1 MAWGNYH
8 PLQDEG
14 DDTDEEPWTA
24 MSEDGKRPLN
34 FIHSDEEPNS
44 DREGDS
50 EVDHNRLDGFGEEDA
65 EDDDIDKDGPS
76 YHAPSTTKEVR
87 AAQNAIFRAFA
98 MQKEEQITM
107 KEIKEA
113 LEEINDDKLSI
124 KQLLKKQE
132 TSASITNPR
141 DYQTEL
147 YQRAKDENIIAVLG
161 TGSGKTHIATL
172 LLRHILDLE
181 LEGRKRGQPPK
192 ISFFLVNSVN
202 LVFQQSNVLECGLGG
217 HSVEGICGATGPSLW
232 DRKSWKAYFDN
243 NMVIVCTA
251 AVLVDCL
258 MHSFINMSRINLL
271 IFDEA
276 HHAKKGHPYARLMKD
291 YYMTMTDPSQRPR
304 VFGMT
309 ASPVD
314 ANTDVQETAVQLEMM
329 LDCRIATTSDV
340 ALAANSINRP
350 EEEIARYTRL
360 SDGYETPFHQI
371 LKTRYGQLPVFAK
384 LFKKAKQHAAEL
396 GRWAAD
402 EYWSFCFS
410 EKESRKRELRQE
422 LQFNRMKSEKSVTE
436 LDGEIAQLR
445 EAAEHVKSHDNGVPK
460 LTQKDLSSKVLL
472 LHKYINEY
480 YRRHG
485 NNRCIVF
492 VEQRETARI
501 LCQIFTHI
509 GGPHFRAG
517 LLVGVS
523 GSMGDFKV
531 SLSKQ
536 VRTVSDFRKGEVNCI
551 FATSVAEEG
560 LDIPQC
566 NLVVRFDLYRTMIG
580 YVQSRGRARHQNSRY
595 LHMIE
600 ADNPHHEALVFDAM
614 TAEKRMKN
622 FCQGLGRDRLLD
634 DDDDQC
640 IKDLLNAEG
649 HFPVYQD
656 PTTGAKL
663 TFSSSLAVLGYFVA
677 CLPRSN
683 EQVNLQP
690 TYVITHAVNQDASRV
705 SESGFQCEVILPEN
719 SPITFMTGKVHRRKA
734 FAKCSAAFEMCLELR
749 RRGHLD
755 ANLLSTLKKKAPLAA
770 NRQLALTAKKKDRYP
785 MRVKPDI
792 WHTGLGTV
800 PELLYLMVVD
810 VDAGLD
816 RPHQPL
822 GILTRMPL
830 PQFPLFPIYLK
841 DDRASNVTT
850 VPLSKPLEVSA
861 ELLELLSN
869 FFFLTYKDITH
880 KDFEI
885 DVKKMYYWQVP
896 IRSLEEGITVD
907 SRPED
912 IIDMRQLRCVE
923 HPEHR
928 WTPNMPIQEINEATL
943 KAYYKSECKWTPDTP
958 EEALL
963 DKYIVDRGD
972 GGRRFYTVQVMSEMK
987 PLDPVPKDVPAY
999 KWNES
1004 ILDYSIS
1011 LFKRQRLENEGKWD
1025 TSQPV
1030 LKVEKIGH
1038 RRNWLAMVDKKD
1050 KEEDVELNQ
1059 NITYVCPQPLRISAV
1074 SIKVKFHSMRLQFS
1088 SYRLDMWRCATSSQR
1103 SFIE

>member
-14 DDTDEEPWTA
+14 DDTDEETWT
-24 MSEDGKRPLN
+24 SDSDKRKRPLN
-34 FIHSDEEPNS
+34 SIQSDQEPNC

-50 EVDHNRLDGFGEEDA
+50 EVDRNKAEDSEEENT
-65 EDDDIDKDGPS
+65 EDDDIDRDGPS
-76 YHAPSTTKEVR
+76 YHAPHTTKEIR

-98 MQKEEQITM
+98 MQKEEQITT

-113 LEEINDDKLSI
+113 LEEIDDDKLSI

-132 TSASITNPR
+132 TSVGITNPR

-147 YQRAKDENIIAVLG
+147 YQRAKEENIIAVLG

-181 LEGRKRGQPPK
+181 LEDRRKGQPPK
-192 ISFFLVNSVN
+192 IAFFLVNSVN

-217 HSVEGICGATGPSLW
+217 HSVEGICGAMGASLW
-232 DRKSWKAYFDN
+232 NKQTWQAHIDK

-251 AVLVDCL
+251 QVLVDCML
-258 MHSFINMSRINLL
+258 HSFINMGRINLL

-276 HHAKKGHPYARLMKD
+276 HHAKNDHPYARLMKD
-291 YYMTMTDPSQRPR
+291 HYMTMTDPSKRPR

-314 ANTDVQETAVQLEMM
+314 ANTDVRETAVKLEKM
-329 LDCRIATTSDV
+329 LNCKIATTSDIT
-340 ALAANSINRP
+340 LAANSINRP
-350 EEEIARYTRL
+350 EEAIARYPRL
-360 SDGYETPFHQI
+360 PAGYETLFHQT
-371 LKTRYGQLPVFAK
+371 LKARYGQMPVFEK
-384 LFKKAKQHAAEL
+384 LFRKAKQYAAEL

-410 EKESRKRELRQE
+410 DKESRKRELRQE
-422 LQFNRMKSEKSVTE
+422 LRFNKSLANKSITE
-436 LDGEIAQLR
+436 LDEEIAQLR
-445 EAAEHVKSHDNGVPK
+445 EAADHVKNHDNGVPK
-460 LTQKDLSSKVLL
+460 LTQNDLSSKVLL
-472 LHKYINEY
+472 LHTYIDEY

-492 VEQRETARI
+492 VEQRETAR
-501 LCQIFTHI
+501 LLHQIFTHI
-509 GGPHFRAG
+509 GGPHLRAG

-523 GSMGDFKV
+523 GRIGDFNV

-536 VRTVSDFRKGEVNCI
+536 VRTVSDFRKGEINCI
-551 FATSVAEEG
+551 FSTSVAEEG

-566 NLVVRFDLYRTMIG
+566 NLVVRYDLYRTMIG

-600 ADNPHHEALVFDAM
+600 ADNPHHESLVFDAM
-614 TAEKRMKN
+614 SAEKRMKN
-622 FCQGLGRDRLLD
+622 FCQGLSGDRLLD
-634 DDDDQC
+634 DDERH
-640 IKDLLNAEG
+640 INSLLETERY
-649 HFPVYQD
+649 FPVYED

-663 TFSSSLAVLGYFVA
+663 NYSSSLAVLGYFVA

-690 TYVITHAVNQDASRV
+690 TYVVTRAVDQDTSGV
-705 SESGFQCEVILPEN
+705 SESGFQCEVILPET

-755 ANLLSTLKKKAPLAA
+755 ANLLSTMKKTAPASA
-770 NRQLALTAKKKDRYP
+770 NKQLALTEKKKDRYP
-785 MRVKPDI
+785 MRIKPDI

-800 PELLYLMVVD
+800 PEHLYLMVVD

-822 GILTRMPL
+822 GILTRIPL
-830 PQFPLFPIYLK
+830 PQFPSFPIYLK
-841 DDRASNVTT
+841 DDRESNVIT
-850 VPLSKPLEVSA
+850 VPLSNPLEVSA
-861 ELLELLSN
+861 DLLELLSN

-896 IRSLEEGITVD
+896 IRILEDITTN
-907 SRPED
+907 SIPED
-912 IIDMRQLRCVE
+912 VIDMRQLRCVE
-923 HPEHR
+923 HAEHR
-928 WTPNMPIQEINEATL
+928 WRPDMSVQEINEATL
-943 KAYYKSECKWTPDTP
+943 RVYYQSESRWTPATP
-958 EEALL
+958 NEALL
-963 DKYIVDRGD
+963 DRYIVDRGD
-972 GGRRFYTVQVMSEMK
+972 GGRRFYSVQVMSDMK
-987 PLDPVPKDVPAY
+987 PSDPVPKDVPAY
-999 KWNES
+999 KWNEN

-1011 LFKRQRLENEGKWD
+1011 LFKRQRIENEGKWNP
-1025 TSQPV
+1025 SQPV
-1030 LKVEKIGH
+1030 IKVEKIGH
-1038 RRNWLAMVDKKD
+1038 RRNWLAVVDRKD
-1050 KEEDVELNQ
+1050 KEEDTELNH
-1059 NITYVCPQPLRISAV
+1059 NVTYVCPQPLRVSAV
-1074 SIKVKFHSMRLQFS
+1074 SAQMKSRILVL
-1088 SYRLDMWRCATSSQR
+1088 
-1103 SFIE
+1103 IIP